1 MPKKEINKIYIDAAQ
16 QNMLVKI
23 DFLLEINKCETVDE
37 LNNLLNSILSS
48 DYQIIESLILSIT
61 ELNYKESVLFGQNVV
76 KSDLMN
82 RIEYLIEEGII
93 EWVLQSGEPQLI
105 MDLQSQLRGGLTNIL
120 LIPFIRKN
128 TTVGMLVA
136 FTEKQKEDFNESSKY
151 QLNILSSFV
160 AEKLFQI
167 SIAFDK
173 QKLDLK
179 LQEQN
184 KRFIQSLP
192 LTTLGEISVTI
203 IKETL
208 LPLQII
214 NSNVE
219 LIESGVGNVSRR
231 LEIIKQQLNS
241 ISEIIGVLDEIS
253 ENSTNT
259 KIEVINTLDLIYE
272 VKSIISAQLKSK
284 GVILEISYDNDYLLI
299 NGVKSQLDYVLI
311 QLIMFLSSTTFDNKK
326 IYLSLT
332 VVNQKTL
339 MIAIKDEG
347 IGFEAENYEELI
359 DVIKKNSQFERFLP
373 TLYSIKSI
381 MKNNHGKIDCQSSIN
396 SGTIFRIYFPYYEIE
411 VSKSDKV

>member
-373 TLYSIKSI
+373 TFYSIKSI